1 MSVVLM
7 GATRSVK
14 AKSPKSQKRESVKSG
29 WCVQV
34 SVDHSN
40 RWENTRTVERRDSD
54 ASCFRFPPWKAAA
67 DTCELIEVGDRLL
80 AAEVTLVT
88 DVMGWAVDVAF
99 EDNVAVVDA
108 AVDELVDSATRI
120 PADSTSSDK
129 EPSAFWYVRP
139 SSMALASDMNFQ
151 PLDLIRG

>member
-14 AKSPKSQKRESVKSG
+14 AKSPKSQKRKSVKSG

-40 RWENTRTVERRDSD
+40 RWENTRTVERRDSV

-67 DTCELIEVGDRLL
+67 ADTCEVIEVGDRLL
-80 AAEVTLVT
+80 AAEVALVT
-88 DVMGWAVDVAF
+88 DVIDWAVDVVF
-99 EDNVAVVDA
+99 EDNVVVDA
-108 AVDELVDSATRI
+108 AVDELVDASTRI

-151 PLDLIRG
+151 PLDLIKG